1 MDEYEPVCGSNGMGC
16 LYCTT
21 QCPNCGSEVFDTD
34 IVYDGPKTHCNYCEI
49 EDENYP
55 PEEELDD
62 DDFEDDLEELD
73 DDYDDLEDDMDELDD
88 DF

>member
-21 QCPNCGSEVFDTD
+21 QCPNCGREVFDTD
-34 IVYDGPKTHCNYCEI
+34 LVYGDTKTCCNYCDGE
-49 EDENYP
+49 EDYP
-55 PEEELDD
+55 SDEELAD